1 MKLGKKKDQLIQ
13 SRKKNHWQGNKIKS
27 SRSYFIL
34 NVWLKDNQGI
44 FSIFYYRA
52 VELIEEAGFKVG
64 KSDGGLVTEA
74 KPPVKWD
81 KGNAAIYILKTAY
94 GVHWADNI
102 RVIFAG
108 DDLTDEDAMKA
119 LKVAFTT
126 YLRLYQNNCSIF
138 MSITYLCISVFILME
153 SLKTLIS

>member
-27 SRSYFIL
+27 RRSYLIL

-126 YLRLYQNNCSIF
+126 YLRLYQNI
-138 MSITYLCISVFILME
+138 IIDILE

>member
-1 MKLGKKKDQLIQ
+1 M
-13 SRKKNHWQGNKIKS
+13 
-27 SRSYFIL
+27 
-34 NVWLKDNQGI
+34 
-44 FSIFYYRA
+44 
-52 VELIEEAGFKVG
+52 
-64 KSDGGLVTEA
+64 VTEA

-126 YLRLYQNNCSIF
+126 YLRLYQNNCSIIGTF
-138 MSITYLCISVFILME
+138 KNNCSINRIFKNFDEFIPIICLGDGLFIPCDEFRNGSYSSRSPLTRHQRSVDYVE
-153 SLKTLIS
+153 VG